1 MNTIRLFLICPLEE
15 EELLVLDR
23 CGRGIKVDVDSDE
36 GQIRMAA
43 G

>member
-1 MNTIRLFLICPLEE
+1 MNTIRLFLIFPLE

-23 CGRGIKVDVDSDE
+23 CGRGTKVDVDSDE